1 MDNVET
7 QAPDANTQNPHER
20 IAIARNCNCSIC
32 PISAEGKP
40 QDYGVIASEF
50 DISRPIDGI
59 IVVGEIPSF
68 NDKRGPLSG
77 RAKKNWQ
84 EALVKSGL
92 CDRNLLVIPAA
103 HCVPSKVL
111 KKTDRI
117 KIATACTPSV
127 KTELEAYPNVP
138 VLLMGSDAITSFGI
152 EKKINEN
159 RGFLHN
165 TSTGRRYIIT
175 YAATTV
181 MFGNI
186 YSWGTFLEDLR
197 RFNRLITNTLRPGLS
212 PGLVTTFGGAG
223 HYTDFMRR
231 LRSNWFTVDIE
242 TTAPPEH
249 PEWGLDPVRATLK
262 TISFGAPDMAVSC
275 SWTLADYATRKFI
288 MDSLADSFYLK
299 IFHNGPWFDL
309 RVQQRF
315 GLLVNNWGDTRDLR
329 RAISS
334 TSRLSLGFLGSLYCD
349 IHAWKL
355 DDDNEKKANSND
367 LAELLLYNGY
377 DTIVTARVYEAMI
390 TQNLQSNLNVP
401 PRPLP

>member
-1 MDNVET
+1 MEEQVSNT
-7 QAPDANTQNPHER
+7 NTQNPHER
-20 IAIARNCNCSIC
+20 IAIARNCNCTDC
-32 PISAEGKP
+32 PISADGKP
-40 QDYGVIASEF
+40 QDYGVIASDF
-50 DISRPIDGI
+50 DASRPVDGI
-59 IVVGEIPSF
+59 IIVGEIPSF

-84 EALVKSGL
+84 EALTKSGL
-92 CDRNLLVIPAA
+92 KDRNLLVIPAA
-103 HCVPSKVL
+103 HCVPAKVL
-111 KKTDRI
+111 KKTDRV
-117 KIATACTPSV
+117 KIATSCRPSV
-127 KTELEAYPNVP
+127 TTELEANPNIP
-138 VLLMGSDAITSFGI
+138 VLLMGSDAITSFGLT
-152 EKKINEN
+152 KKINEN
-159 RGFLHN
+159 RGFLHEKD
-165 TSTGRRYIIT
+165 GRRYIIT

-186 YSWGTFLEDLR
+186 YAWGTFIEDLR
-197 RFNRLITNTLRPGLS
+197 RFNRLCTNTLRRGLEPS
-212 PGLVTTFGGAG
+212 MVTTFGGAG

-231 LRSNWFTVDIE
+231 LRNDWFTVDIE

-249 PEWGLDPVRATLK
+249 PEYGLDPVRATLK
-262 TISFGAPDMAVSC
+262 TISFGTPDMAVSC
-275 SWTLADYATRKFI
+275 SWNLADHATRMFI
-288 MDSLADSFYLK
+288 MDSLANSIYRK

-355 DDDNEKKANSND
+355 DDDNEKKSTSSD

-390 TQNLQSNLNVP
+390 TQNLQGGLK
-401 PRPLP
+401 